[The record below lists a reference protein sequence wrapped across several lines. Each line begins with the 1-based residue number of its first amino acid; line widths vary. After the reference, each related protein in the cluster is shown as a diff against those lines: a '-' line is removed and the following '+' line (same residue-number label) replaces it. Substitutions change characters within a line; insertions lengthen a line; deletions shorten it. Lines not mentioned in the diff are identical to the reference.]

1 MHLDFTAVI
10 TRIPEIEQH
19 WDKILADLS
28 SRPTTET
35 FKDFDKLTYN
45 LCLWYRKRH
54 QNSIIPSLPDLIL
67 EFSDLLNLEVPDST
81 PQADAI
87 RGVLFSRILYWVYLS
102 GGDFILTTLRLTP
115 IIPGTIA

>member
-1 MHLDFTAVI
+1 MHSDFTAVI

-35 FKDFDKLTYN
+35 FKDFDKLMYN
-45 LCLWYRKRH
+45 LYLWYSKRH
-54 QNSIIPSLPDLIL
+54 QNS
-67 EFSDLLNLEVPDST
+67 PDST

-115 IIPGTIA
+115 IIPGTVV